1 MRNQQKIW
9 TAVGLGIATGIGIYF
24 ATRRKRIN
32 PKGKSVLLVGD
43 SQSAYSGGWQD
54 QMRAKYGFDLTNI
67 SEGGKYT
74 SYLLANKVKPYFE
87 ANRPVPDVFI
97 IWGGSGNDGDSMVPP
112 TTTWNNIQ
120 QMIDIAKAKGVKD
133 IYVLSGFN
141 RDKTIVP
148 ENPYYSKLPAAY
160 KNPKNRE
167 NYRTMAYGIKNNVKG
182 AVVLPVYEDVDANS
196 TQDGIHLKIKP
207 DMTKLADWVGSRI
220 FKSI

>member
-1 MRNQQKIW
+1 MRESQKIW
-9 TAVGLGIATGIGIYF
+9 GVVGLGLATGVGIYF
-24 ATRRKRIN
+24 ATRRKRIS
-32 PKGKSVLLVGD
+32 PKGKLVLLVGD

-54 QMRAKYGFDLTNI
+54 QMRKKYGFELTNI
-67 SEGGKYT
+67 SQGGKFT
-74 SYLLANKVKPYFE
+74 SYLLENKVKPYF
-87 ANRPVPDVFI
+87 AAGRPTPDVFI
-97 IWGGSGNDGDSMVPP
+97 IWGGSGNDGDSMVKPE
-112 TTTWNNIQ
+112 TTWNNIQ

-160 KNPKNRE
+160 KNPKNRT

-182 AVVLPVYEDVDANS
+182 AVVLPVFENVGANS

-207 DMTKLADWVGSRI
+207 DMTNLADWIGKQI
-220 FKSI
+220 FK

>member
-1 MRNQQKIW
+1 MRESQKIW
-9 TAVGLGIATGIGIYF
+9 GVVGLGLATGVGIYF

-32 PKGKSVLLVGD
+32 PKDKLVLLVGD

-54 QMRAKYGFDLTNI
+54 QMRAKYGFELTNI
-67 SEGGKYT
+67 SQGGKFT
-74 SYLLANKVKPYFE
+74 SYLLENKVKPYFS
-87 ANRPVPDVFI
+87 AGRPTPDVFI
-97 IWGGSGNDGDSMVPP
+97 IWGGSGNDGDSMVKPE
-112 TTTWNNIQ
+112 TTWNNIQ

-160 KNPKNRE
+160 KNPKNRA

-182 AVVLPVYEDVDANS
+182 AVVLPVYENVGANS
-196 TQDGIHLKIKP
+196 TQDGIHLKLKP
-207 DMTKLADWVGSRI
+207 DMTNLANWIGKQI
-220 FKSI
+220 FK